1 MVGRGWEILGQMSR
15 RGIDI
20 LGLVYSRVGDTR
32 VLL

>member
-15 RGIDI
+15 RGIEI
-20 LGLVYSRVGDTR
+20 LGLVCSGVGVTR